1 MFSGSISGM
10 HGGDQTVDD
19 EGKYFTLISQMYC
32 NKERMAMQRQQ
43 QLRFCSVVVSFG
55 KKMACLDAILFRKR
69 LGGERESITEQLCLS
84 LCRF

>member
-1 MFSGSISGM
+1 MVA
-10 HGGDQTVDD
+10 GDQTVDD

-43 QLRFCSVVVSFG
+43 QLRFCPVVVSFG

-69 LGGERESITEQLCLS
+69 LGGERESIREQLCLS

>member
-1 MFSGSISGM
+1 M
-10 HGGDQTVDD
+10 HGGDQAIDD

-69 LGGERESITEQLCLS
+69 LGGREGGREGEQLCLS